1 MGHDG
6 VMTDPQVLMDIA
18 RELAAETAQLI
29 IEGRPRAAISATK
42 SSPIDIVTQMDLA
55 AETHLRTRLAELRP
69 DDAIL
74 GEEGGTVPGTSGIT
88 WVLDPIDGT
97 VNYLYG
103 LPFFAVSVAA
113 VAGEPTPL
121 TWEPLAG
128 AVHDG
133 TGVSWSAFRGGGAFR
148 DGQPLIRTDSP
159 GLDGALLGTGFQ
171 YVSERRERQGAI
183 VAQLLGQVRDIRRL
197 GAAAVDLCLVA
208 AGQLDAFYEHGLNA
222 WDFAAGALI
231 ASEAGVRV
239 AGIDGGPATER
250 LTIAAMPALWD
261 ELSEAIIAA
270 GGDHTWDAPSR

>member
-1 MGHDG
+1 ME
-6 VMTDPQVLMDIA
+6 IA
-18 RELAAETAQLI
+18 RELAAETGELI
-29 IEGRPRAAISATK
+29 ARGRSQAEVSATK
-42 SSPIDIVTQMDLA
+42 SSPIDIVTQMDVA
-55 AETHLRTRLAELRP
+55 AEAHLRARLEQLRP

-74 GEEGGTVPGTSGIT
+74 GEEGDAKPGTSGTT

-113 VAGEPTPL
+113 VAGEPSPL
-121 TWEPLAG
+121 TWKPLAG

-133 TGVSWSAFRGGGAFR
+133 TGVTWSAYRAGGAFR
-148 DGQPLIRTDSP
+148 DGEPLVRTTTP
-159 GLDGALLGTGFQ
+159 TLDGALLGTGFQ
-171 YVSERRERQGAI
+171 YQASRRERQGQI

-250 LTIAAMPALWD
+250 LTIAAMPDLWD
-261 ELSEAIIAA
+261 TLRDAIIAA
-270 GGDHTWDAPSR
+270 GGEHTWDAPSR

>member
-1 MGHDG
+1 
-6 VMTDPQVLMDIA
+6 MTDPRMLMDIA
-18 RELAAETAQLI
+18 RTLAAETAELI
-29 IEGRPRAAISATK
+29 IAGRSGAAVSAVK

-55 AETHLRTRLAELRP
+55 AEAHLRARLGELRP
-69 DDAIL
+69 GDAIL
-74 GEEGGTVPGTSGIT
+74 GEEGDHTPGTSGIT

-113 VAGEPTPL
+113 VAGEPAPGA
-121 TWEPLAG
+121 WEPLAG

-133 TGVSWSAFRGGGAFR
+133 TGVSWSAFAQGGAFR
-148 DGQPLIRTDSP
+148 DGEPLKRTTTP
-159 GLDGALLGTGFQ
+159 RLEGALLGTGFQ
-171 YVSERRERQGAI
+171 YVAERRERQGQI

-231 ASEAGVRV
+231 ASEAGVKV

-250 LTIAAMPALWD
+250 LTIAAMPELWEPLHD
-261 ELSEAIIAA
+261 AIISA
-270 GGDHTWDAPSR
+270 GGDRTWDAPSG

>member
-1 MGHDG
+1 
-6 VMTDPQVLMDIA
+6 MDIA
-18 RELAAETAQLI
+18 RELAAETGQLI
-29 IEGRPRAAISATK
+29 AQGRSQAEVSATK
-42 SSPIDIVTQMDLA
+42 SSPIDIVTQMDVA
-55 AETHLRTRLAELRP
+55 AEAHLRERLAQLRP

-74 GEEGGTVPGTSGIT
+74 GEEGDTKAGTSGIT

-113 VAGEPTPL
+113 VQGEPTPL
-121 TWEPLAG
+121 TWEALAG

-133 TGVSWSAFRGGGAFR
+133 TGATWSAYRGGGAFR
-148 DGQPLIRTDSP
+148 DSQPLKRTTTP
-159 GLDGALLGTGFQ
+159 ALDGALLGTGFQ
-171 YVSERRERQGAI
+171 YQATRRERQGEI
-183 VAQLLGQVRDIRRL
+183 VAKLLGQVRDIRRL

-222 WDFAAGALI
+222 WDFAAGALV

-250 LTIAAMPALWD
+250 LTIAAMPELWE
-261 ELSEAIIAA
+261 ELADAIIGA
-270 GGDHTWDAPSR
+270 GGDRTWDAPSA

>member
-1 MGHDG
+1 
-6 VMTDPQVLMDIA
+6 MTDPRMLMHIA
-18 RELAAETAQLI
+18 RTLAAETADLI
-29 IEGRPRAAISATK
+29 ISGRPEATVSAVK
-42 SSPIDIVTQMDLA
+42 SSPIDIVTQMDVAAEAHLRARLA
-55 AETHLRTRLAELRP
+55 ALRP

-74 GEEGGTVPGTSGIT
+74 GEEGAPTPGTSGIT

-103 LPFFAVSVAA
+103 LPYFAVSVAA

-133 TGVSWSAFRGGGAFR
+133 TGVSWSAFADGGAFR
-148 DGQPLIRTDSP
+148 DGEPLKRTTSP
-159 GLDGALLGTGFQ
+159 RFDGALLGTGFQ
-171 YVSERRERQGAI
+171 YVAERRVRQGQI

-239 AGIDGGPATER
+239 AGIDGGPATEQ

-261 ELSEAIIAA
+261 DLRDAIIAA
-270 GGDHTWDAPSR
+270 GGDHTWDAPSG